1 MPGDVLIALARFA
14 GQTAAGAAITDVRE
28 AVRGRFACL
37 LGRGDTRKT
46 DVAERWGL
54 VRHISGTPH
63 QPRIVLTRPGL
74 RSLVSSR
81 ADSKNCGEGCRLSA
95 AYPLVS
101 SALAD
106 SARPSSARWSGPC
119 PRSPR
124 RCWCSG
130 RSSGC

>member
-28 AVRGRFACL
+28 AVRGRFARL

-54 VRHISGTPH
+54 VRHISDTPH

-81 ADSKNCGEGCRLSA
+81 ADSK
-95 AYPLVS
+95 LVI
-101 SALAD
+101 
-106 SARPSSARWSGPC
+106 
-119 PRSPR
+119 
-124 RCWCSG
+124 
-130 RSSGC
+130 